1 MHNEGT
7 TMKTVTKPS
16 DLITQVARSVNAS
29 SFGVCL
35 TIDREDYLIWT
46 VRDRKL
52 ISERLPM
59 FCTSE
64 ERLKAHLS
72 GFCANVGA

>member
-1 MHNEGT
+1 MT
-7 TMKTVTKPS
+7 QLDLVTK
-16 DLITQVARSVNAS
+16 IARDARAS
-29 SFGVCL
+29 SYGVCL

-46 VRDRKL
+46 VRERKL

-64 ERLKAHLS
+64 ARLKAHLT
-72 GFCANVGA
+72 GFCANVGE